1 MSARLSFALVL
12 LVMATSRF
20 AIATRRLPTF
30 IWHLFGMPLHLRLK
44 TREHYRTLL
53 DAHLRREVRRW
64 FPRRGDPAAPAAR
77 TGRTS
82 LEMRWPEG
90 DSLLFPAAHGGHL
103 ASATLYRQFDK
114 ARDVAGRPDLRFHE
128 LRHSGAVLAATPT
141 RHIAIRWIRV
151 IIHQRR
157 GAAELFGKPG
167 GGVRPLGPPAP
178 GASPN
183 RTVT

>member
-1 MSARLSFALVL
+1 VSNAGQLGDVGETVVCAGAACHGYLSFRDRDPEA
-12 LVMATSRF
+12 AY
-20 AIATRRLPTF
+20 F

-53 DAHLRREVRRW
+53 DAHLLREVRRW

-114 ARDVAGRPDLRFHE
+114 ARDVASRPDLRFHQGNDVRRRRSTTRQ
-128 LRHSGAVLAATPT
+128 RH
-141 RHIAIRWIRV
+141 
-151 IIHQRR
+151 
-157 GAAELFGKPG
+157 
-167 GGVRPLGPPAP
+167 VR
-178 GASPN
+178 
-183 RTVT
+183 